1 MLSLLTY
8 YGYDVQYITQDPL
21 ENREW
26 EGGEIS
32 MIYGDSNNSPPWS
45 DIIAE
50 RKLFTLS
57 PLAPAGPGGP
67 LGPGAPYEWKKN
79 TIKSKCMLF
88 LNYV

>member
-32 MIYGDSNNSPPWS
+32 MIYGDSNNSPP
-45 DIIAE
+45 
-50 RKLFTLS
+50 
-57 PLAPAGPGGP
+57 
-67 LGPGAPYEWKKN
+67 
-79 TIKSKCMLF
+79 
-88 LNYV
+88 